1 METTEVFMINV
12 QRVETQFVVV
22 NDVSPVVFVL
32 EWVPHK
38 IKHQI
43 VDISRAL

>member
-1 METTEVFMINV
+1 MINV
-12 QRVETQFVVV
+12 QGVETQFVVD
-22 NDVSPVVFVL
+22 NAFPFLVFVL

-43 VDISRAL
+43 IDVSLAL